1 MEHKTIAEAI
11 SAIYASING
20 YVQKTRSDGLRYSFA
35 SEADLI
41 AKLRPAM
48 VEHQVSVH
56 VHAYSDIERSV
67 VHTAKGA
74 AMNVCTLRAV
84 VRFVHGPSGTFL
96 DVQALGEGADSGDK
110 SGNKAMTCAYKYA
123 LRQTFA
129 IETGDDPDRDQDN
142 VYQQQPS
149 AGVSASWAQDRDAF
163 LAYLSGRGWR
173 LEDVAEFC
181 RALGKAGP
189 DTMTHEARQSL
200 TRWLEGAGGDR
211 WSQFLAGRGR

>member
-1 MEHKTIAEAI
+1 METITQAI

-48 VEHQVSVH
+48 VEHGVSVH
-56 VHAYSDIERSV
+56 VHEYTDIERSV
-67 VHTAKGA
+67 VTTAKGA
-74 AMNVCTLRAV
+74 SMNVCTLRAV

-110 SGNKAMTCAYKYA
+110 AANKAMTCAYKYA

-129 IETGDDPDRDQDN
+129 IETGDDPDQDQNN

-149 AGVSASWAQDRDAF
+149 AKANASWDRDRDAF
-163 LAYLSGRGWR
+163 MAYLNGRGWR
-173 LEDVAEFC
+173 YEDVAEFC
-181 RALGKAGP
+181 RSLGKPGP
-189 DTMTHEARQSL
+189 EAMTHEARQSL
-200 TRWLEGAGGDR
+200 SRWLEAAGAER
-211 WSQFLAGRGR
+211 WSAFLAGRK